1 MAKYSKEMIHV
12 CAEWVAKNG
21 LMEYG
26 GATLKDFCSAMGI
39 DTQTYYNWL
48 EHSDFS
54 DAIKK
59 AKEAFKDKAEHD
71 IVQSLFKV
79 ATGYEYKEIRTE
91 YQDADG
97 RKQPKR
103 QTVTTKQVEPNVG
116 AGIFLLTNIAPER
129 WKNRQRQDVDIT
141 TGGDKVAF
149 NGFNFLPYT
158 PEADNDKTD
167 GNPEDKPQAA
177 AGV

>member
-1 MAKYSKEMIHV
+1 MAKFNPDMIRR
-12 CAEWVAKNG
+12 CAEWVRENG
-21 LMEYG
+21 LMDFG
-26 GATLKDFCSAMGI
+26 GATLKDFCAAMGI
-39 DTQTYYNWL
+39 DAQTYYNWL
-48 EHSDFS
+48 ENSDFS

-59 AKEAFKDKAEHD
+59 AKDDFRDRTERD
-71 IVQSLFKV
+71 IVESLANAAK
-79 ATGYEYKEIRTE
+79 GYEYTETRSEYKDAQLVRRT
-91 YQDADG
+91 
-97 RKQPKR
+97 K
-103 QTVTTKQVEPNVG
+103 TTKRVEPNVG
-116 AGIFLLTNIAPER
+116 AAVFLLTNIAPER

-167 GNPEDKPQAA
+167 GNTEDKPQAA